1 MQSRN
6 PLLPLAKTLFY
17 KDFLCTPA
25 FGVKFQGQKLH
36 SEGQLLAFQ
45 GQKSGAKWV
54 LPRISGAKMY
64 SFRGK
69 NWRVE
74 SRGFLFGGQ
83 ISGAINPLLVIKWL
97 KCFMI
102 VEIWICYKFL

>member
-17 KDFLCTPA
+17 KDFLCAPA

-74 SRGFLFGGQ
+74 SRGFLFGG
-83 ISGAINPLLVIKWL
+83 
-97 KCFMI
+97 
-102 VEIWICYKFL
+102 KFQGQ